1 MGYQKIT
8 VPADG
13 DKITVNADLSLNVPN
28 HPIIPFIE
36 GDGIGVDISPVMLK
50 VVDAAVARAY
60 GTKRAISWMEI
71 YCGEKAT
78 KVYGPDVW
86 MPEETFEA
94 LREYVISIK
103 GPLTTPVGGGI
114 RSLNVALRQE
124 LDLYVCQRP
133 VRWFKGVPSPVHHP
147 ELTDMVIFRENSE
160 DIYAGIEWKADSP
173 EAIKV
178 IKFLREEMGVK
189 KIRFPEGCGI
199 GIKPVSKEGT
209 QRLVRKAI
217 QFAIDNDKPSVTL
230 VHKGN
235 IMKFTEGAFKEWGYE
250 LAMERFGGELI
261 DGGPWVKIKNP
272 KTGKDIVI
280 KDVIAD
286 AFLQQILMRPAEY
299 SVVATL
305 NLNGDYISDALAAE
319 VGGIGIAPG
328 ANIGGSVAMFEAT
341 HGTAPKYA
349 GQDKVNPGSIIL
361 SAEMMLRHMGWTEAA
376 DLIIKGVEGAIDAKT
391 VTYDFERL
399 MPDAKLLRCSEFG
412 DAIIRHMD

>member
-1 MGYQKIT
+1 MGYQKIV

-36 GDGIGVDISPVMLK
+36 GDGIGVDITPAMK
-50 VVDAAVARAY
+50 AVVDAAVQKAY
-60 GTKRAISWMEI
+60 GGKRSIEWMEV
-71 YCGEKAT
+71 YCGEKADRI
-78 KVYGPDVW
+78 YGTY

-94 LREYVISIK
+94 LREFIVSIK

-124 LDLYVCQRP
+124 LDLYVCVRP
-133 VRWFKGVPSPVHHP
+133 VRWFEGVPSPVQHP

-173 EAIKV
+173 EAKKV
-178 IKFLREEMGVK
+178 IKFLKEEMGVT

-235 IMKFTEGAFKEWGYE
+235 IMKYTEGAFKEWGYE
-250 LAMERFGGELI
+250 LAMERFGGQLI

-286 AFLQQILMRPAEY
+286 AFLQQILMRPADY
-299 SVVATL
+299 SVIATL

-328 ANIGGSVAMFEAT
+328 ANIGGAIAVYEAT

-361 SAEMMLRHMGWTEAA
+361 SAEMMLRDMGWTEAA
-376 DLIIKGVEGAIDAKT
+376 DLIIKGVSGAIEAKT

-399 MPDAKLLRCSEFG
+399 MPGATLLRCSEFG
-412 DAIIRHMD
+412 QAIIEHMGE